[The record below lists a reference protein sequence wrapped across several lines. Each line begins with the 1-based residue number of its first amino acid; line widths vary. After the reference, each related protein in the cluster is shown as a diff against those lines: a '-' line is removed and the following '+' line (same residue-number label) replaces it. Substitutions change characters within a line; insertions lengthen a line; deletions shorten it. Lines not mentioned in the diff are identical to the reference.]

1 MHKIDISFKLK
12 LTFFIDI
19 KLSNLI
25 WKRKYL
31 IKMKK
36 KKLTV
41 NFNQLTII
49 YLNLA
54 NDYSLTYKNKI
65 LNLY

>member
-1 MHKIDISFKLK
+1 MHKIDIFFKLK

-36 KKLTV
+36 K
-41 NFNQLTII
+41 N
-49 YLNLA
+49 
-54 NDYSLTYKNKI
+54 
-65 LNLY
+65 

>member
-1 MHKIDISFKLK
+1 MHKIDIFFKLK